1 MFEFAWNWIL
11 SWLIGW
17 GGTGTVVCIV
27 AWLAWYFSPVFKAQL
42 LHVAIGATIFTVA
55 STYFFSSGYDK
66 GYSAAIAAVARAD
79 QDAINRV
86 KDGVKDLVACRARNG
101 TWDVTTGTC
110 R

>member
-1 MFEFAWNWIL
+1 MIQFIWNWVL
-11 SWLIGW
+11 SWVFGW
-17 GGTGTVVCIV
+17 GGIAAVVCIA
-27 AWLAWYFSPVFKAQL
+27 AWITWFLSPLFKAQL

-66 GYSAAIAAVARAD
+66 GYSAAIAAIARAD

-86 KDGVKDLVACRARNG
+86 KDGIKDLVACRVRGG

-110 R
+110 K